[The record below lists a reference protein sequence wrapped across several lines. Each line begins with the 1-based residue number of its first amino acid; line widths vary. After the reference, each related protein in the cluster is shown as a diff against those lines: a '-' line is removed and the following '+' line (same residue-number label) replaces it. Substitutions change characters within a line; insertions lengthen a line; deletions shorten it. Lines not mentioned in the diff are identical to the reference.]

1 MADRL
6 SSALVLLPERLGWH
20 VAWSASALALGLAI
34 ALPLGVAAAR
44 DPRLKWISLGAAG
57 LVQTIPSL
65 ALLALFYPVL
75 LLLSGLAMKVLGHG
89 FPALGFLPS
98 LLALTLYSMLPILRN
113 AAAGVSGVD
122 AAVVEA
128 ARGVGM
134 TDRQRLWRVELPLA
148 APVIMAGV
156 RTAAVWTIGAAT
168 LSTPVGQTSLG
179 DYIFSGLQTEDWVA
193 VLVGCAASAGLA
205 LIVDGLLGLIED
217 GVARRDRRR
226 LWAGGVGLG
235 VGLLAAI
242 APLAGVALSHDR
254 PAYVIGAKNFSEQY
268 ILAELMAGRLEAQGA
283 SVQRRVNLGSAV
295 AYRALASGE
304 IDAYVDYSGTLWAN
318 VLDRADNP
326 GRQAVVDVLREGLK
340 ARDGVVL
347 LAPLGFENAY
357 ALAMRRDR
365 AEALGV
371 KTLAD
376 LAVKAPG
383 LTMGGDLEFFS
394 RPEWAAVVKAYGLGF
409 KARRQFQPTFMYRA
423 LQGGEADVIS
433 AFSSDGRIAAD
444 DLVLLGDP
452 KGAMPPYDAVILVSP
467 KRAGDRRLLSA
478 LAPLGGA
485 IDVKA
490 MQAANYAVDRD
501 QAKKSAAE
509 AAKMLV
515 PGPAGGRPGDSSR

>member
-6 SSALVLLPERLGWH
+6 SAALAVLPERLGWH
-20 VAWSASALALGLAI
+20 VALSTSALALGLAV

-44 DPRLKWISLGAAG
+44 NPRLKWIALGAAG

-75 LLLSGLAMKVLGHG
+75 LLLSGMAVKVLGHG

-113 AAAGVSGVD
+113 AAAGVSGID
-122 AAVVEA
+122 PAVVEA

-205 LIVDGLLGLIED
+205 LVVDGLLGLIEG
-217 GVARRDRRR
+217 GVARGDSKR
-226 LWAGGVGLG
+226 LWAGGGGLCA
-235 VGLLAAI
+235 GLLIAL
-242 APLAGVALSHDR
+242 APLVVSQDK

-268 ILAELMAGRLEAQGA
+268 ILAELMAGRLEAEGA
-283 SVQRRVNLGSAV
+283 SVQRRVNLGSV
-295 AYRALASGE
+295 IAYRALASGE

-318 VLDRADNP
+318 ILHRQDNP
-326 GRQAVVDVLREGLK
+326 GRAAVLEGLRTELK
-340 ARDGVVL
+340 DRDGVL
-347 LAPLGFENAY
+347 LLNALGFENAY
-357 ALAMRRDR
+357 ALAMRRER
-365 AEALGV
+365 AQALGI

-376 LAVKAPG
+376 LAAKAPQ

-394 RPEWAAVVKAYGLGF
+394 RPEWAAVEKAYGLRF
-409 KARRQFQPTFMYRA
+409 KAKRQFQPTFMYRA
-423 LQGGEADVIS
+423 LAGGEADVIS

-452 KGAMPPYDAVILVSP
+452 KGALPPYDAVILVSP
-467 KRAGDRRLLSA
+467 KRAGDRRLLDA
-478 LAPLGGA
+478 LAPLGGS
-485 IDVKA
+485 IDVQA

-501 QAKKSAAE
+501 TGKKSPAE
-509 AAKMLV
+509 AAGLL
-515 PGPAGGRPGDSSR
+515 P

>member
-6 SSALVLLPERLGWH
+6 DAALAVLPERLGWH
-20 VAWSASALALGLAI
+20 VALSASALALGLAI
-34 ALPLGVAAAR
+34 ALPLGIAAAR
-44 DPRLKWISLGAAG
+44 SPRLKWIALASAG

-65 ALLALFYPVL
+65 ALLALFYPIL
-75 LLLSGLAMKVLGHG
+75 LLLSGLAERVLGHG

-113 AAAGVSGVD
+113 AAAGIASVD
-122 AAVVEA
+122 PAVVEA
-128 ARGVGM
+128 AKGVGM

-205 LIVDGLLGLIED
+205 LIVEGLLGLIEA
-217 GVARRDRRR
+217 GVARRDGKR
-226 LWAGGVGLG
+226 LSAGGVGLAI
-235 VGLLAAI
+235 GLVAAL
-242 APLAGVALSHDR
+242 APLAVGALGHGRAS
-254 PAYVIGAKNFSEQY
+254 YVIGAKNFSEQY
-268 ILAELMAGRLEAQGA
+268 ILAELMAGRLERVGA

-295 AYRALASGE
+295 AYRALAAGE

-318 VLDRADNP
+318 VLNRQDNP
-326 GRQAVVDVLREGLK
+326 GRQAVLDGLRTELK
-340 ARDGVVL
+340 ARDGVLL

-365 AEALGV
+365 AEQLGIRS
-371 KTLAD
+371 LAD
-376 LAVKAPG
+376 LAVHASD

-394 RPEWAAVVKAYGLGF
+394 RPEWAAVEKAYGLRF
-409 KARRQFQPTFMYRA
+409 RAKRQFQPTFMYRGLA
-423 LQGGEADVIS
+423 SREADVIS

-444 DLVLLGDP
+444 DLVLLTDP
-452 KGAMPPYDAVILVSP
+452 KGALPPYDAAILVAP
-467 KRAGDRRLLSA
+467 KWAGDRRLLDV
-478 LAPLGGA
+478 LRPLSGA
-485 IDVKA
+485 ISLRT

-501 QAKKSAAE
+501 TDKKSPAE
-509 AAKMLV
+509 AAAMLT
-515 PGPAGGRPGDSSR
+515 R